1 MADEKSE
8 KDMEKRDE
16 KSPQQEKNWDEKWRR
31 DPVFVVAWACIFI
44 WAGIVFLVDAL
55 GYIESWTA
63 GLDTDVNAWSFIF
76 MGAGVIV
83 LLGVLFRLFVPE
95 YQRPVTGNIILGLIL
110 IGIGLGDLFNWA
122 VVWALILILIGI
134 SIIFRGVRQGKKT
147 DSDSEL

>member
-16 KSPQQEKNWDEKWRR
+16 KSSQQEKNWDEKWRQ

-55 GYIESWTA
+55 GYIERWTA
-63 GLDTDVNAWSFIF
+63 GLGTDVNAWSFIF

-83 LLGVLFRLFVPE
+83 LLGVLFRLLVPE

-134 SIIFRGVRQGKKT
+134 SIIFRGVRRGKKT
-147 DSDSEL
+147 NSDSEL

>member
-16 KSPQQEKNWDEKWRR
+16 KSSEEKNWEEKWRR
-31 DPVFVVAWACIFI
+31 DPVMAVSWACIFI
-44 WAGIVFLVDAL
+44 WAGIVFLVDSL
-55 GYIESWTA
+55 GLIDTWTA
-63 GLDTDVNAWSFIF
+63 GLGADINAWSFIF

-83 LLGVLFRLFVPE
+83 LLGVLFRLLVPE
-95 YQRPVTGNIILGLIL
+95 YKRPVTGNIILGLIL

-134 SIIFRGVRQGKKT
+134 SIIFRGFRRGNDK
-147 DSDSEL
+147 DSDL

>member
-16 KSPQQEKNWDEKWRR
+16 KSSQEEKNWEEKWRR
-31 DPVFVVAWACIFI
+31 DPVNAVSWACIFI

-55 GYIESWTA
+55 GFIDTWTV
-63 GLDTDVNAWSFIF
+63 GLDGDIDAWSFIF
-76 MGAGVIV
+76 LGAGVIV
-83 LLGVLFRLFVPE
+83 LLAVLFRLLVPE
-95 YQRPVTGNIILGLIL
+95 YKRPVTGNIILGLIL

-134 SIIFRGVRQGKKT
+134 SIIFRGFTRSS

>member
-16 KSPQQEKNWDEKWRR
+16 KSSQQEKNWDEKWRQ

-55 GYIESWTA
+55 GYIERWTA
-63 GLDTDVNAWSFIF
+63 GLGTDVNAWSFIF

-83 LLGVLFRLFVPE
+83 LLGVLFRLLVPE

-134 SIIFRGVRQGKKT
+134 SIIFLGVRRGKKT
-147 DSDSEL
+147 NSDSEL

>member
-16 KSPQQEKNWDEKWRR
+16 KSSQQEKNWDEKWRQ
-31 DPVFVVAWACIFI
+31 DPVFVVSWACIFI

-55 GYIESWTA
+55 GYIERWTA
-63 GLDTDVNAWSFIF
+63 GLGTDVNAWSFIF

-83 LLGVLFRLFVPE
+83 LLGVLFRLLVPE

-134 SIIFRGVRQGKKT
+134 SIIFRGVRRGKKT
-147 DSDSEL
+147 NSDSEL

>member
-16 KSPQQEKNWDEKWRR
+16 KSSQEEKNWEEKWRR
-31 DPVFVVAWACIFI
+31 DPVNAVSWACIFI

-55 GYIESWTA
+55 GFIDTWTV
-63 GLDTDVNAWSFIF
+63 GLDGDIDAWSFIF
-76 MGAGVIV
+76 LGAGVIV
-83 LLGVLFRLFVPE
+83 LLAVLFRLLVPE
-95 YQRPVTGNIILGLIL
+95 YKRPVTGNIILGLIL

-134 SIIFRGVRQGKKT
+134 SIIFRGFRRGRDT
-147 DSDSEL
+147 DTDTDL